1 MDSSH
6 SAPTIQKGHWT
17 GQRFYESVPQQDEPT
32 QHILHPIYRSK
43 DFQSSF
49 LAPSPQYE
57 QAENGSLT
65 RRKGGNPV
73 SSYLKD
79 NRYNFFATVPLL
91 AAVLEISLLV
101 YFITT
106 YVSLPRDPKTGALP
120 RISPVYSTWP
130 FTSCIGGIRLAVYK
144 TFALVVASL
153 FQCGCCINLYLTWKK
168 ESGYWFRR
176 VGAVAGL
183 TSSVLLISLAFSSG
197 NTKIHSHLFLTAAK
211 ILATLTVKTNVFIC
225 DYLDR
230 KAKPILNTIPA
241 AIILK
246 RWKAVVAGLSFGN
259 LCPPPAEKES
269 KTDRIPVF
277 AIVVNLGIYRCTDP
291 VLIQTPG
298 TTCFEIMAVGAP
310 AEWLMSILWI
320 TFMLSMA
327 YDFYTTP
334 QISAVVRAVYN
345 AGEGPDTLKS
355 KRQNWG
361 PSVEDFEFDEAN
373 RLTKSE
379 YPAKAWRPPSPA
391 EES

>member
-1 MDSSH
+1 M
-6 SAPTIQKGHWT
+6 
-17 GQRFYESVPQQDEPT
+17 
-32 QHILHPIYRSK
+32 
-43 DFQSSF
+43 
-49 LAPSPQYE
+49 
-57 QAENGSLT
+57 
-65 RRKGGNPV
+65 
-73 SSYLKD
+73 
-79 NRYNFFATVPLL
+79 
-91 AAVLEISLLV
+91 
-101 YFITT
+101 
-106 YVSLPRDPKTGALP
+106 
-120 RISPVYSTWP
+120 
-130 FTSCIGGIRLAVYK
+130 
-144 TFALVVASL
+144 
-153 FQCGCCINLYLTWKK
+153 
-168 ESGYWFRR
+168 
-176 VGAVAGL
+176 
-183 TSSVLLISLAFSSG
+183 
-197 NTKIHSHLFLTAAK
+197 
-211 ILATLTVKTNVFIC
+211 
-225 DYLDR
+225 
-230 KAKPILNTIPA
+230 NTIPA

-310 AEWLMSILWI
+310 AEWLISILWI

-355 KRQNWG
+355 RRQNWG
-361 PSVEDFEFDEAN
+361 PSVEDFEFDVAN

-391 EES
+391 EKS